1 MYITITYGTVMIVI
15 MIIIVFNACNL
26 RSNLFDLEVIWHS
39 IDVLSFADNIDLTSM
54 GVQRG
59 SKGGWGAF
67 VSPWILG
74 IFN

>member
-15 MIIIVFNACNL
+15 MIIIVFYGCNL

-59 SKGGWGAF
+59 SKGGWG
-67 VSPWILG
+67 G
-74 IFN
+74 ICLTLDSGNI